1 VADPRAPHPLASTA
15 DDGYGFGDLVRNEA
29 ALYVTCLF
37 CNGRLG
43 RNEALHHFPV
53 GRRLA
58 YDAARG
64 RLWVVCR
71 LCERWNLTPLEER
84 WEAIEEAERAF
95 RAARLRIATDNIA
108 LARMREGLELVRIGA
123 PPRLELAQWRY
134 GYRFRRRRRQA
145 LALGTLGAF
154 AGSIPVALLAASAP
168 LVAASG
174 ATLGLMAAG
183 FWNTRRDIRN
193 SWIIVPDGEGAVL
206 PLKWSE
212 VRTAALVRV
221 REVGDW
227 CLTVAAPPWLARAS
241 RRETLT
247 LRGDDARRALASM
260 LPWLNHAG
268 GSVRRV
274 AEAVAVISD
283 VANPHQLLYS
293 ASGAHS
299 SSARP
304 SYVGSLP
311 TPMRLAL
318 EMVLHEDDEHRAMQG
333 ELLELEARWRAAEE
347 IARIAD
353 ALALPRELTSKLE
366 RLRGTGD
373 TS

>member
-1 VADPRAPHPLASTA
+1 
-15 DDGYGFGDLVRNEA
+15 
-29 ALYVTCLF
+29 LYATCLF

-64 RLWVVCR
+64 RLWVICR

-108 LARMREGLELVRIGA
+108 LARMREGLDLVRIGA

-134 GYRFRRRRRQA
+134 GYQFRQRRLQT

-154 AGSIPVALLAASAP
+154 AGATPVALLAASAP

-174 ATLGLMAAG
+174 VTVGLLAAG
-183 FWNTRRDIRN
+183 LWYRQRDFRT
-193 SWIIVPDGEGAVL
+193 SWLLVPDGEGAEIPV
-206 PLKWSE
+206 KWRE

-227 CLTVAAPPWLARAS
+227 CLTVAAPWWLARAS
-241 RRETLT
+241 GREVLT
-247 LRGDDARRALASM
+247 LRGGDARRALASM

-268 GSVRRV
+268 GSARRV
-274 AEAVAVISD
+274 REAVG
-283 VANPHQLLYS
+283 VATDLPNPHQLFYS
-293 ASGAHS
+293 AAGAHR
-299 SSARP
+299 SSASP
-304 SYVGSLP
+304 NYVGSLP
-311 TPMRLAL
+311 TPVRLAL

-333 ELLELEARWRAAEE
+333 ELSALEARWRAAEE
-347 IARIAD
+347 IAQIAD
-353 ALALPRELTSKLE
+353 ALALPRELTSGLA

-373 TS
+373 KS